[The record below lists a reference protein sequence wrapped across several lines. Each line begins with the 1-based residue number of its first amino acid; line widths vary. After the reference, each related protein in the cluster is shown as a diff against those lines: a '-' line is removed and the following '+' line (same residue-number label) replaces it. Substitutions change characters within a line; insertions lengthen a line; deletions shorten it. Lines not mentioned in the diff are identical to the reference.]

1 VIGSTGFDAA
11 VEVGIAAFCA
21 GEEPPSDEE
30 VWERLTGAGVEP
42 WLAERL
48 VVFLPMAYTRRLL
61 PDVRY
66 SDGLATPAGPVSL
79 PAEPVFVAALGRAQ
93 RADRDEVGRIA
104 LRSSEFNA
112 INNALHAGS
121 ELPDLLL
128 GDTALAKDLEP
139 VEQGD
144 GGVPSPRAV
153 FEDFLREHGVL
164 LGGETKVDAK
174 LFVHPAPA
182 GVVMAQVD
190 FAVSHPALARPWLVE
205 SFAGQGT
212 TWRDAIGE
220 AVSKFR
226 LGALHPIVDGLLRPG
241 TAPDQVEREPYEHPG
256 GAFELVLGAQINLFA
271 DQPVPPAGPLLDRL
285 LQALRTEPLT
295 RKVHGLRLF
304 VAYHDGRLQTN
315 EVLLDGDQW
324 PGGEAVVSH
333 GQAPLPTGRVAVRI
347 FGLLVP
353 VDDA

>member
-1 VIGSTGFDAA
+1 MIESMGFDAA

-30 VWERLTGAGVEP
+30 VWARLTGAGVEP

-48 VVFLPMAYTRRLL
+48 LIFLPMAYTRRLL
-61 PDVRY
+61 PDVQY
-66 SDGLATPAGPVSL
+66 PDGLVTPGGRVTLS
-79 PAEPVFVAALGRAQ
+79 AEPVFVAALGRAQ
-93 RADRDEVGRIA
+93 QAGRGEVGRIA
-104 LRSSEFNA
+104 VRSSEFNA
-112 INNALHAGS
+112 INNALNAGS
-121 ELPDLLL
+121 ELSDLMLSE
-128 GDTALAKDLEP
+128 TALAKDLEP

-153 FEDFLREHGVL
+153 FEDFLRGHGVPL
-164 LGGETKVDAK
+164 DGEMKVDAK

-182 GVVMAQVD
+182 GVAMAQVD
-190 FAVSHPALARPWLVE
+190 FAVSHPALAKPWLVE
-205 SFAGQGT
+205 SFAGHGT
-212 TWRDAIGE
+212 TWRDAIGG

-241 TAPDQVEREPYEHPG
+241 AAPDQVERERYEHPT

-271 DQPVPPAGPLLDRL
+271 DRPVPSSGPLLDRL
-285 LQALRTEPLT
+285 LEALRAEPLT

-304 VAYHDGRLQTN
+304 IAYHDGQLQTN
-315 EVLLDGDQW
+315 EVLLDSEQW
-324 PGGEAVVSH
+324 PGGEAVVADS
-333 GQAPLPTGRVAVRI
+333 QTPLPDGRVAVRI

-353 VDDA
+353 VDNA